1 MNVHNIPKVC
11 YAVNMRIRRLNHSVY
26 QLQYH
31 LVWGTKYRRKFLKH
45 YVRKTLIDS
54 LYKTQKRY
62 PDWFFHK
69 INTGLDHVHI
79 LMEIPP
85 KYTVAEVVQKLKS
98 QASVDLKKQFKFI
111 RQIYGV
117 ENGIWSDGYFVSSV
131 GLNED
136 QISKYIEKQNNYDL
150 GFNAEEEL
158 S

>member
-1 MNVHNIPKVC
+1 
-11 YAVNMRIRRLNHSVY
+11 
-26 QLQYH
+26 
-31 LVWGTKYRRKFLKH
+31 
-45 YVRKTLIDS
+45 
-54 LYKTQKRY
+54 
-62 PDWFFHK
+62 
-69 INTGLDHVHI
+69 
-79 LMEIPP
+79 MEIPP

>member
-1 MNVHNIPKVC
+1 
-11 YAVNMRIRRLNHSVY
+11 MRIRRLNHSVY

-79 LMEIPP
+79 LIEIPP
-85 KYTVAEVVQKLKS
+85 KYAISSVVQKLKT

-111 RQIYGV
+111 Y
-117 ENGIWSDGYFVSSV
+117 
-131 GLNED
+131 
-136 QISKYIEKQNNYDL
+136 KK
-150 GFNAEEEL
+150 
-158 S
+158 